1 MNGTAHDDVMTW
13 KCFLHYWPFERGIYL
28 SSEDS
33 PHKGPVMGRFDI
45 FQPKQTT
52 KQTDKQLG
60 GRRIEISWLSFEVS
74 ETISTDM
81 IIFTLVFFKLSSD
94 PFLWTGINM
103 IEVGAWVNNYI
114 QYTIH
119 VLIWVNSSPSSAA
132 YMCQWSGPALVQ
144 AMACHLFGT
153 SHYLNQCWLIVNCTP
168 GNIFQWNLNQNSI
181 IFIHLKML
189 SARIAAILSR
199 GIWVNLC

>member
-1 MNGTAHDDVMTW
+1 MG
-13 KCFLHYWPFERGIYL
+13 LHMMMSWHGNASSITGPLRGESICHQRIPL
-28 SSEDS
+28 TKGQWWGDLIFSSLN
-33 PHKGPVMGRFDI
+33 RLLN
-45 FQPKQTT
+45 
-52 KQTDKQLG
+52 KQLG

-94 PFLWTGINM
+94 PFLWTGINI

-144 AMACHLFGT
+144 AMACNLFGT
-153 SHYLNQCWLIVNCTP
+153 KPLLEP
-168 GNIFQWNLNQNSI
+168 
-181 IFIHLKML
+181 ML
-189 SARIAAILSR
+189 A
-199 GIWVNLC
+199 